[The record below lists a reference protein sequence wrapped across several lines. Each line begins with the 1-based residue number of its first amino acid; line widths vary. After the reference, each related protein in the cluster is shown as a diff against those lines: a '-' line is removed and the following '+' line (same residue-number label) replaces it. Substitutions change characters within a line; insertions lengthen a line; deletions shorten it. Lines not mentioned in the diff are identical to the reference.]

1 MPHHGASAVAV
12 LDPPRPQ
19 PHARAPLGRAR
30 TRTKPPAPIR
40 EHPFGPSLRVLRY
53 RLENGLTIL
62 VLRDPSAPIV
72 SYHTWFRVG
81 SRHETP
87 GKTGQAHLLEHLMFI
102 ETESLAEGEFDR
114 LLEAEGGESNAATWT
129 DWTYYYENLPASS
142 WKLAVRL
149 EAGRMNG
156 LVLAPKRVASEKE
169 VVESERRDRVEDD
182 VDGAVSEKLYA
193 SVFGR
198 RHPYGW
204 PTIGWMR
211 DIRGFSP
218 ADCRRFYRAHYAP
231 NHATIVVAGD
241 VEPDDAVDTI
251 TREYGHFR
259 AFATPT
265 PPPLAA
271 PVLRG
276 EKRLEMQW
284 PTPTEK
290 LAIGWVAPRFAERDH
305 AVLVVLTHVLA
316 SGRSARLHVDL
327 VREREIASEVRMS
340 IAPFREA
347 SLVDGWVSLREGHT
361 ANEAL
366 RAVDLQI
373 ARLGRELVP
382 AAELDKV
389 KNGLELS
396 FLGGLETV
404 PGMAE
409 QIGFSETV
417 VGDPS
422 HAFARLEEYRSV
434 TPEDVRRVASRVLRA
449 DARTMVR
456 VRRGHA

>member
-1 MPHHGASAVAV
+1 MPAVGAS
-12 LDPPRPQ
+12 LTPSEPSHILPP
-19 PHARAPLGRAR
+19 PLGRAHT
-30 TRTKPPAPIR
+30 TRAKAPPLLA
-40 EHPFGPSLRVLRY
+40 EHAFGASLRVQRY
-53 RLENGLTIL
+53 RLDNGLTIL
-62 VLRDPSAPIV
+62 VLPDRSAPIV

-102 ETESLAEGEFDR
+102 ETESLSEGEFDR

-129 DWTYYYENLPASS
+129 DWTYYYENLPASA

-149 EAGRMNG
+149 DAGRMTG
-156 LVLAPKRVASEKE
+156 LVLRPECVASEKE

-193 SVFGR
+193 AVFGR
-198 RHPYGW
+198 KHPYGW

-211 DIRGFSP
+211 DIEGFTP

-231 NHATIVVAGD
+231 NHATVVVAGD
-241 VEPDDAVDTI
+241 VDAADAVRTI
-251 TREYGHFR
+251 ARAYGHFR
-259 AFATPT
+259 ATSAPEPRPFSV
-265 PPPLAA
+265 

-276 EKRLEMQW
+276 ERRLEMRW

-290 LAIGWVAPRFAERDH
+290 LAIGWVAPAFAHRDH
-305 AVLVVLTHVLA
+305 AVLTVLTHVLS

-340 IAPFREA
+340 LAPFREA
-347 SLVDGWVSLREGHT
+347 SLVDAWVSLREGHT
-361 ANEAL
+361 AAEAL
-366 RAVDLQI
+366 RAIDAQLSRL
-373 ARLGRELVP
+373 AREPVP
-382 AAELDKV
+382 AAELEKV

-404 PGMAE
+404 PGKAE

-417 VGDPS
+417 VGDPA
-422 HAFARLEEYRSV
+422 HAFVRLAEYRSV
-434 TPEDVRRVASRVLRA
+434 TSEDVQRVAATVLAA
-449 DARTMVR
+449 DARTIVR
-456 VRRGHA
+456 VLRGSA

>member
-1 MPHHGASAVAV
+1 
-12 LDPPRPQ
+12 
-19 PHARAPLGRAR
+19 
-30 TRTKPPAPIR
+30 
-40 EHPFGPSLRVLRY
+40 VLRY

-62 VLRDPSAPIV
+62 ILRDPSAPIV

-81 SRHETP
+81 SRHETV

-129 DWTYYYENLPASS
+129 DWTYYYENLPASA
-142 WKLAVRL
+142 WKLAVKLESGRL
-149 EAGRMNG
+149 NG

-182 VDGAVSEKLYA
+182 VDGAVSERLYA

-211 DIRGFSP
+211 DIKAFSL

-231 NHATIVVAGD
+231 NHATIVIAGD
-241 VEPDDAVDTI
+241 VDPADAVRTI
-251 TREYGHFR
+251 AAAYGHFPSSP
-259 AFATPT
+259 APT
-265 PPPLAA
+265 PSRLTIPA
-271 PVLRG
+271 PRG
-276 EKRLEMQW
+276 EKRLEMRW

-290 LAIGWVAPRFAERDH
+290 LAVGWVAPAFVERDH
-305 AVLVVLTHVLA
+305 AVLTVLTHVLA
-316 SGRSARLHVDL
+316 GGRSARLHVDL

-340 IAPFREA
+340 LAPFREA
-347 SLVDGWVSLREGHT
+347 SLVDAWVSLREGHT
-361 ANEAL
+361 ATQAL
-366 RAVDLQI
+366 AAIDRQL
-373 ARLGRELVP
+373 ARLAKEEVSQG
-382 AAELDKV
+382 ELDKV

-404 PGMAE
+404 PGKAE

-422 HAFARLEEYRSV
+422 HAFVRLEEYRSV
-434 TPEDVRRVASRVLRA
+434 TAADLKRVAGRVLAGDSRTIVRVLRGRA
-449 DARTMVR
+449 
-456 VRRGHA
+456 

>member
-1 MPHHGASAVAV
+1 VVNPEGTV
-12 LDPPRPQ
+12 LDPPSTE
-19 PHARAPLGRAR
+19 PHDRAPLATRRAR
-30 TRTKPPAPIR
+30 RAKPPTLLG
-40 EHPFGPSLRVLRY
+40 EHAFGPSLRVRRY
-53 RLENGLTIL
+53 QLDNGLSLL
-62 VLRDPSAPIV
+62 VLREPSAPIV

-129 DWTYYYENLPASS
+129 DWTYYYENLPSSS
-142 WKLAVRL
+142 WKLAVKL
-149 EAGRMNG
+149 EAGRLNG

-182 VDGAVSEKLYA
+182 VDGAVSERLYA

-211 DIRGFSP
+211 DIEGFSP

-241 VEPDDAVDTI
+241 VDADDAARTI
-251 TREYGHFR
+251 AAAYGHFPSSP
-259 AFATPT
+259 APALS
-265 PPPLAA
+265 PLSI
-271 PVLRG
+271 PLLRG
-276 EKRLEMQW
+276 EKVIDMRW

-290 LAIGWVAPRFAERDH
+290 LAIGWVAPAFAERDH
-305 AVLVVLTHVLA
+305 AVLTVLTHVLA
-316 SGRSARLHVDL
+316 AGRSARLHVDL

-340 IAPFREA
+340 VAPFREA
-347 SLVDGWVSLREGHT
+347 SLVDAWVSLREGHT
-361 ANEAL
+361 AEQAL
-366 RAVDLQI
+366 RALDLQLV
-373 ARLGRELVP
+373 RLSKDEVP
-382 AAELDKV
+382 QAELDKV

-404 PGMAE
+404 PGKAE

-422 HAFARLEEYRSV
+422 HAFVRLEEYRSV
-434 TPEDVRRVASRVLRA
+434 TPADVRRVARDVLTGA
-449 DARTMVR
+449 GRTVVR
-456 VRRGHA
+456 VRRGRA